1 MTRHRPVGALP
12 APAGLSRLRLPVRR
26 KVVRVRLMNG
36 LQMCED
42 RRSAVEP
49 EALILLPDT
58 VEDVEDFFSQPGRYL
73 VSLYAEPQRAA

>member
-1 MTRHRPVGALP
+1 
-12 APAGLSRLRLPVRR
+12 
-26 KVVRVRLMNG
+26 
-36 LQMCED
+36 MCED